1 MNLAGK
7 CNYFLFIK
15 LNKTRKCRT
24 SRKAKV
30 ITHVGSGASV
40 ENNDIVLSASRIARI
55 ARRHTS
61 SPQVLHSRMYTIF
74 LQKLGLILSFS
85 ISWGLP
91 SRFQFLYDDNNNLQ
105 TPQEKKK
112 SSATDGGF
120 SPAFRRTM
128 TETLKSHTPGV
139 TFLWLIWSFCS
150 VSLRWFTWPESYRK
164 VYNGFTQL
172 LSRGR
177 EERCFEFRK

>member
-1 MNLAGK
+1 MHFSQGVTTWYPTKLPQQRHAIF
-7 CNYFLFIK
+7 CILQRQCAVIK
-15 LNKTRKCRT
+15 M
-24 SRKAKV
+24 SGMAA
-30 ITHVGSGASV
+30 IAVGSGASV

-91 SRFQFLYDDNNNLQ
+91 RRFQFLYDDNNNLQ

-139 TFLWLIWSFCS
+139 TFL
-150 VSLRWFTWPESYRK
+150 
-164 VYNGFTQL
+164 
-172 LSRGR
+172 
-177 EERCFEFRK
+177 

>member
-91 SRFQFLYDDNNNLQ
+91 RRFQFLYDDNNNLQ

-112 SSATDGGF
+112 VVCNRWGFFSCFQKNDDRNIKISYTRCHISLTD
-120 SPAFRRTM
+120 
-128 TETLKSHTPGV
+128 LK
-139 TFLWLIWSFCS
+139 
-150 VSLRWFTWPESYRK
+150 
-164 VYNGFTQL
+164 L
-172 LSRGR
+172 LQRLL
-177 EERCFEFRK
+177 EMIYMA